1 MEQPAAENAKASSAL
16 PAQKPPESGAATA
29 LSLPR
34 RRKRKTESREQEP
47 RRQQSWFKRQM
58 LRADEEDEDAD
69 SDEIAREPR
78 KNDSELAA
86 QTLENE
92 SHDLN
97 SRVIGDQGPNVGCL
111 TAAQRLAKVQSY
123 LTKKAKRKAEGN
135 KHIYKFRQQVAT
147 KRLRIR
153 GRFVTRD

>member
-1 MEQPAAENAKASSAL
+1 MLAEG
-16 PAQKPPESGAATA
+16 PPDSGAPKA

-34 RRKRKTESREQEP
+34 RRKRKTEQEP
-47 RRQQSWFKRQM
+47 TQRRKVPRCQQSWFKRQI

-69 SDEIAREPR
+69 SDEIARQAR
-78 KNDSELAA
+78 NNDSVLAT

-92 SHDLN
+92 SSSEKEQL
-97 SRVIGDQGPNVGCL
+97 RDQGPNVGCL